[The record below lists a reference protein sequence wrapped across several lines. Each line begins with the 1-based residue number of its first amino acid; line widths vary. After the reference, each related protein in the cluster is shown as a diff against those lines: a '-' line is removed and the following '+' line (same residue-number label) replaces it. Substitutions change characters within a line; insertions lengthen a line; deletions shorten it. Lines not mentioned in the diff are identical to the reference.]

1 MVALRQ
7 LGSLIVRPLVI
18 LPLVAVVISLAA
30 CSGGPGG
37 TSELDGCL
45 AADQGTIAI
54 GVTNTAGEALSV
66 SAIELADGSTVEVVD
81 RFFAVDEVARDTSVD
96 FSIGGRDA
104 FGGVDLER
112 SLIEPGEAAF
122 VGIEVER
129 VTAAEGVVTGLLVT
143 ADGTER
149 AVPVTL
155 VLGDTCD

>member
-1 MVALRQ
+1 MSPLSRRLLVVPLLAAVAALT
-7 LGSLIVRPLVI
+7 
-18 LPLVAVVISLAA
+18 A
-30 CSGGPGG
+30 CSGAPGG

-66 SAIELADGSTVEVVD
+66 EAIELADGSTVEVVD

-96 FSIGGRDA
+96 FSTDGRDG
-104 FGGVDLER
+104 FGGVDLDR
-112 SLIEPGEAAF
+112 SFIGPGEAAF

-129 VTAAEGVVTGLLVT
+129 VTATEGVVTGLLVT

-155 VLGDTCD
+155 VLRDTCE

>member
-1 MVALRQ
+1 MP
-7 LGSLIVRPLVI
+7 PLSRRLLA
-18 LPLVAVVISLAA
+18 LPLLAVAVTLSA

-37 TSELDGCL
+37 AGELDGCL
-45 AADQGTIAI
+45 AADRGTIAI

-66 SAIELADGSTVEVVD
+66 SAIELTDGSTVEVVD
-81 RFFAVDEVARDTSVD
+81 RFFAVDEAARETSVD
-96 FSIGGRDA
+96 FGTGGRDA
-104 FGGVDLER
+104 FGGVDLDR

-129 VTAAEGVVTGLLVT
+129 VTAAEGLVTGLRVT

-155 VLGDTCD
+155 VLRDTCD

>member
-7 LGSLIVRPLVI
+7 FEALIVRLLTVPLFAAVI
-18 LPLVAVVISLAA
+18 ALSA

-37 TSELDGCL
+37 TGELDGCL
-45 AADQGTIAI
+45 AADRGTIAI

-96 FSIGGRDA
+96 FGTGGRDA
-104 FGGVDLER
+104 FGGIDLDR

-129 VTAAEGVVTGLLVT
+129 VTTAEGVVAGLLVT
-143 ADGTER
+143 ADGSER

-155 VLGDTCD
+155 VLRDSCG

>member
-1 MVALRQ
+1 M
-7 LGSLIVRPLVI
+7 SPLSRRLLA
-18 LPLVAVVISLAA
+18 LPLLTVAVSLTA

-45 AADQGTIAI
+45 AADRGTIAI

-66 SAIELADGSTVEVVD
+66 EKIELADGSTVEVVD
-81 RFFAVDEVARDTSVD
+81 RFFANDEGARDTSVD
-96 FSIGGRDA
+96 FSTGGRDA
-104 FGGVDLER
+104 FGGVDLDR

-129 VTAAEGVVTGLLVT
+129 VTATEGVVTGLLVT

-155 VLGDTCD
+155 VLRDTCD

>member
-1 MVALRQ
+1 MLCVTPTP
-7 LGSLIVRPLVI
+7 SRPLLAVPLLALVI
-18 LPLVAVVISLAA
+18 PLAA
-30 CSGGPGG
+30 CSGGPGD

-45 AADQGTIAI
+45 AADRGTIAI
-54 GVTNTAGEALSV
+54 GVTNTAGEPLSV

-81 RFFAVDEVARDTSVD
+81 RFFADDEVARDTSVD
-96 FSIGGRDA
+96 FSTGGRDA
-104 FGGVDLER
+104 FGGVDLDL

-129 VTAAEGVVTGLLVT
+129 VTSAEGVVTGLLVT

-155 VLGDTCD
+155 VLRDTCD

>member
-1 MVALRQ
+1 MPTPSRLLLAVPALA
-7 LGSLIVRPLVI
+7 LV
-18 LPLVAVVISLAA
+18 LPLAA

-45 AADQGTIAI
+45 AADRGTIAI
-54 GVTNTAGEALSV
+54 GVTNSAGEPLSV

-81 RFFAVDEVARDTSVD
+81 RFFAADETARDTSVD
-96 FSIGGRDA
+96 FGTGGRDA
-104 FGGVDLER
+104 LGGVDLDR

-143 ADGTER
+143 ADGSER

-155 VLGDTCD
+155 VLRDTCD